1 MFELVN
7 AWIKHCVVKCA
18 MNLTTNIITIVQNPK
33 SHESKERRNSLQ
45 FSSLYFTSPSP
56 YLVQP
61 AATRNTVHDELN
73 PYVDLD
79 VEEIKRERE
88 SDPYKILNFP
98 FDCRVRIPVPIG
110 YEDVLDIES
119 WPLLQAFCPTGF
131 FTSMYT
137 VVDIN
142 VQLDIIFKSIDAY
155 SIESVL
161 TSSKS
166 IYIHTTEM
174 LNTMNVKGNFSRT
187 QLSVEEI
194 LMPYY
199 SLYDLREMGTAR

>member
-1 MFELVN
+1 MCNEY
-7 AWIKHCVVKCA
+7 
-18 MNLTTNIITIVQNPK
+18 LTTAEEDNEVDIFQTRKCEAFKKMIISNLP
-33 SHESKERRNSLQ
+33 LG
-45 FSSLYFTSPSP
+45 
-56 YLVQP
+56 
-61 AATRNTVHDELN
+61 
-73 PYVDLD
+73 
-79 VEEIKRERE
+79 
-88 SDPYKILNFP
+88 
-98 FDCRVRIPVPIG
+98 CRVGIPVPIG

-119 WPLLQAFCPTGF
+119 WPLLQAFAMESVLFPTGF